1 MGASGVDSGG
11 EPGASFV
18 LAALASALA
27 FLQSFS
33 AAYAY
38 APRFTIPSDP
48 GITKPF
54 WRRSFSAVRWPIL
67 PLLDHDPLCQLR

>member
-1 MGASGVDSGG
+1 MD
-11 EPGASFV
+11 EPSEPRS
-18 LAALASALA
+18 AAISAPDPALA

-33 AAYAY
+33 AASEY
-38 APRFTIPSDP
+38 APRFTVPSDP

-67 PLLDHDPLCQLR
+67 PLLITMDGWPCSTS